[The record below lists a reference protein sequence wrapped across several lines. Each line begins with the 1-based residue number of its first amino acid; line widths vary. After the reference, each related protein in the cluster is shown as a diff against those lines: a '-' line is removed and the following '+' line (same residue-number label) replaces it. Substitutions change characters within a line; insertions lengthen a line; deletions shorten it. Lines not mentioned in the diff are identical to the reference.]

1 MTLRLI
7 LVANAPTHATT
18 VAAFPLDEPILPA
31 RRAEIAALA
40 GSIGRVDRA
49 CSSPARARCRDRGC
63 AGLAA
68 EPEPALRDL
77 DLGRWAGQTL
87 ETVSE
92 ADPAGL
98 QVWTTSTVR
107 APHGG
112 ESIDLL
118 LERVASWMDRM
129 QAGRG
134 RVVAVTHAAVIRA
147 GDDQRAPGRPAVV
160 LADRRGA
167 ALGVGAPRHGRALV
181 GVLPEPRGAGGGLG
195 RHHPELTALAAVAG
209 AGVAAARAAL
219 RSARRLS
226 TEARRLS
233 TAARRRRRIDDA
245 APEGIV
251 DRGTRASRA
260 RAGAPRP
267 RGLLRWAAGGGMRR
281 RSASALRRAASGA
294 RMVERY
300 YEGPVSDHYDGEL
313 FFNPGLP
320 RPQPMRR
327 RTVAGFMLR
336 RLLRREPIAWPSAVP
351 VVPARP
357 EARVDAL
364 RITGVGHSTLLIQAG
379 GRNVLTDP
387 VWSQRASPFRF
398 AGPRRVTAPGIAFAD
413 LAADRCRAD
422 QPLPLRP
429 SRSRHAEA
437 AARP

>member
-49 CSSPARARCRDRGC
+49 CSSPARRA
-63 AGLAA
+63 AETAAALGLAA

-147 GDDQRAPGRPAVV
+147 VMINALR
-160 LADRRGA
+160 ADRLSFWRID
-167 ALGVGAPRHGRALV
+167 VAPLSV
-181 GVLPEPRGAGGGLG
+181 S
-195 RHHPELTALAAVAG
+195 ELHATGERWSVCSLN
-209 AGVAAARAAL
+209 RAA
-219 RSARRLS
+219 
-226 TEARRLS
+226 
-233 TAARRRRRIDDA
+233 
-245 APEGIV
+245 P
-251 DRGTRASRA
+251 
-260 RAGAPRP
+260 
-267 RGLLRWAAGGGMRR
+267 
-281 RSASALRRAASGA
+281 
-294 RMVERY
+294 
-300 YEGPVSDHYDGEL
+300 
-313 FFNPGLP
+313 
-320 RPQPMRR
+320 
-327 RTVAGFMLR
+327 
-336 RLLRREPIAWPSAVP
+336 
-351 VVPARP
+351 
-357 EARVDAL
+357 
-364 RITGVGHSTLLIQAG
+364 
-379 GRNVLTDP
+379 
-387 VWSQRASPFRF
+387 
-398 AGPRRVTAPGIAFAD
+398 
-413 LAADRCRAD
+413 
-422 QPLPLRP
+422 
-429 SRSRHAEA
+429 AEA
-437 AARP
+437 WGATTRS